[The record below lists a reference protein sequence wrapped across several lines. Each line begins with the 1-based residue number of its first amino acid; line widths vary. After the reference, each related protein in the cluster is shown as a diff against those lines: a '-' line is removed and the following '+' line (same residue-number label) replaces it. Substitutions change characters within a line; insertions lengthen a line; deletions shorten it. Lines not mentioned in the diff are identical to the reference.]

1 MTAGPQNF
9 GARPQYCGLAPP
21 WPHMGR
27 TTCRPR
33 GASGR
38 ASAILRVT
46 DWGDILSSV
55 PVLLLVAVTGSATE
69 LHWCSRMA
77 STGET
82 AGRVEVWASFGLAG
96 ARTAAQ
102 GA

>member
-33 GASGR
+33 GA
-38 ASAILRVT
+38 T
-46 DWGDILSSV
+46 V
-55 PVLLLVAVTGSATE
+55 PVDPDVPVAVTGSATE